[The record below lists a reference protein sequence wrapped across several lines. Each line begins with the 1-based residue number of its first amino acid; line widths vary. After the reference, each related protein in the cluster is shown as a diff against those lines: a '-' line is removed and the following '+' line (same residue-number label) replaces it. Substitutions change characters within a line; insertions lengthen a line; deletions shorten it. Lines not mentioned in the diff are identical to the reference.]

1 MSNLE
6 NIKIGLISVLHTI
19 VNEYEPEDN
28 PNVDK
33 LFITIMDYLV
43 EEYDMTKEE
52 VKEMIENIK
61 VEIIKKP
68 KILN

>member
-6 NIKIGLISVLHTI
+6 NIKIGLISVLHSI
-19 VNEYEPEDN
+19 VKEYEPEDN

-43 EEYDMTKEE
+43 EEYDLTKEE
-52 VKEMIENIK
+52 IKNMIDNIQVEVIKE
-61 VEIIKKP
+61 P

>member
-6 NIKIGLISVLHTI
+6 NIKLGLISVLHSI

-33 LFITIMDYLV
+33 LFLTIMDYLV
-43 EEYDMTKEE
+43 EEYDLTKEE
-52 VKEMIENIK
+52 IKEMIDNIK
-61 VEIIKKP
+61 IEVYEKP

>member
-6 NIKIGLISVLHTI
+6 NIKLGLISVLHTI

-33 LFITIMDYLV
+33 LFLTIMDYLV

-52 VKEMIENIK
+52 VKEMIDNIQ
-61 VEIIKKP
+61 VEVIKKP
-68 KILN
+68 KLLN

>member
-1 MSNLE
+1 MNNLE
-6 NIKIGLISVLHTI
+6 NIKLGLVSVLHSI
-19 VNEYEPEDN
+19 VKEYEPEDN

-33 LFITIMDYLV
+33 LFLTIMDYLV

-52 VKEMIENIK
+52 VKEMIDNIQ
-61 VEIIKKP
+61 VEVFKKP

>member
-6 NIKIGLISVLHTI
+6 NIKLGLISVLHSI

-33 LFITIMDYLV
+33 LFLTIMDYLV
-43 EEYDMTKEE
+43 EEYDLTKEE
-52 VKEMIENIK
+52 IKEMIDNIK
-61 VEIIKKP
+61 IEVFEKP

>member
-61 VEIIKKP
+61 VEVIKKP

>member
-52 VKEMIENIK
+52 VKEMIDNIK
-61 VEIIKKP
+61 VEVIKKP

>member
-6 NIKIGLISVLHTI
+6 NIKLGLISVLHSI

-33 LFITIMDYLV
+33 LFLTIMDYLV
-43 EEYDMTKEE
+43 EEFDLTKEE
-52 VKEMIENIK
+52 IKDMIDNIK
-61 VEIIKKP
+61 VEVIKKP

>member
-1 MSNLE
+1 MNNLE
-6 NIKIGLISVLHTI
+6 NIKLGLISVLHSI
-19 VNEYEPEDN
+19 VKEYEPEDN

-33 LFITIMDYLV
+33 LFLTIMDYLV

-52 VKEMIENIK
+52 IKEMIDNIQ
-61 VEIIKKP
+61 VEVFKKP

>member
-19 VNEYEPEDN
+19 V
-28 PNVDK
+28 K
-33 LFITIMDYLV
+33 
-43 EEYDMTKEE
+43 EYDMTKEE
-52 VKEMIENIK
+52 IKDMIDNIQVEVIKE
-61 VEIIKKP
+61 P